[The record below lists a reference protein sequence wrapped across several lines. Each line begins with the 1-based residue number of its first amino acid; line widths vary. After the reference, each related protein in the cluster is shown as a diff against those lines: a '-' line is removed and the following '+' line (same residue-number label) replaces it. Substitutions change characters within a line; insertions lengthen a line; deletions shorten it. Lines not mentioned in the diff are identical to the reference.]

1 MSVSVGTSLA
11 DFSRVRAQASAS
23 MSLLALSP
31 TASTLKDKLEK
42 FVNDRCIPAEIE
54 YERHVDQYYGPDR
67 WILAAIPPVM
77 DQLKVEAQ
85 ALGLW
90 NLFLPHSVPD
100 HLFADDGSSS
110 TTKDAAAAVPMVP
123 SMYLSNREYGILCEV
138 MGRSFL
144 APEACNCSA
153 PDTGNMEVLLN
164 HGTKDQQLKYLK
176 PLLQGKIRSAFL
188 MTEPDVASSDAR
200 NLQSKLTKIVEEDGR
215 VKYVLNGKKWWSTGA
230 MDPRCGV
237 ALVVAEMDYSH
248 PSCITTT
255 ISSKGD
261 KESKK
266 RGGNQTVVIVPMSHP
281 GIKCIRPLT
290 VFGYDDAPHGHAEVM
305 LENVELDESAVIL
318 GEGRGFEI
326 SQSRLGPGRIHH
338 CMRAVGLATRCYELM
353 LDRTFQRQTFGRYL
367 HEHGSCRE
375 LIADSASD
383 IEAARLLTLSCAE
396 DIDHHGAQKARD
408 KIALI
413 KVTVPELASRV
424 VDRAVQMYGGAG
436 VSGDFPLARALVG
449 LRTLRIADG
458 PDAVHKQSL
467 ALMEIGKAKK
477 RMLSRL

>member
-1 MSVSVGTSLA
+1 
-11 DFSRVRAQASAS
+11 

-31 TASTLKDKLEK
+31 TASILKDKLEK
-42 FVNDRCIPAEIE
+42 FVNERCIPAEIE
-54 YERHVDQYYGPDR
+54 YEDHIDQYSGVDR
-67 WILAAIPPVM
+67 WKLAAIPPVM

-90 NLFLPHSVPD
+90 NVFLPHPIPD
-100 HLFADDGSSS
+100 HLLAEDGSSS
-110 TTKDAAAAVPMVP
+110 SSTNVGAGASAAVPMVP

-164 HGTKDQQLKYLK
+164 HGTKDQQMKYLK
-176 PLLQGKIRSAFL
+176 PLLQGNIRSAFL

-200 NLQSKLTKIVEEDGR
+200 NLQSRLTKIVEDDCR
-215 VKYVLNGKKWWSTGA
+215 VRYVLNGTKWWSTGA

-248 PSCITTT
+248 PS
-255 ISSKGD
+255 SSKVGKQSTTRD
-261 KESKK
+261 
-266 RGGNQTVVIVPMSHP
+266 GNQTVVIVPMSHP

-338 CMRAVGLATRCYELM
+338 CMRAVGLASRCYELM
-353 LDRTFQRQTFGRYL
+353 LERTFQRQTFGRYL

-396 DIDHHGAQKARD
+396 DIDRHGAQKARD

-413 KVTVPELASRV
+413 KVTVPELTSRV
-424 VDRAVQMYGGAG
+424 VDRAVQIYGGAG

-467 ALMEIGKAKK
+467 ALMEIKKAKK

>member
-1 MSVSVGTSLA
+1 
-11 DFSRVRAQASAS
+11 

-31 TASTLKDKLEK
+31 TASVLKDKLEK
-42 FVNDRCIPAEIE
+42 FVNERCIPAEIE
-54 YERHVDQYYGPDR
+54 YEHHIDQYSGVDR
-67 WILAAIPPVM
+67 WKLAAIPPVM
-77 DQLKVEAQ
+77 DQLKIEAQ

-90 NLFLPHSVPD
+90 NVFLPQPIPD
-100 HLFADDGSSS
+100 HLLAEDISSSSS
-110 TTKDAAAAVPMVP
+110 TKVGAAMVP

-164 HGTKDQQLKYLK
+164 HGTKDQQMKYLK
-176 PLLQGKIRSAFL
+176 PLLQGNIRSAFL

-200 NLQSKLTKIVEEDGR
+200 NLQSRLTKIVEEDGR
-215 VKYVLNGKKWWSTGA
+215 IRYVLNGKKWWSTGA

-248 PSCITTT
+248 PS
-255 ISSKGD
+255 SSKVG
-261 KESKK
+261 KQSMR
-266 RGGNQTVVIVPMSHP
+266 RGGNQTVVIVPMSHS

-305 LENVELDESAVIL
+305 LENVELDESAIIL

-338 CMRAVGLATRCYELM
+338 CMRAVGLASRCYELM
-353 LDRTFQRQTFGRYL
+353 LERTFQRQTFGRYL

-396 DIDHHGAQKARD
+396 NIDRHGAQKERD

-413 KVTVPELASRV
+413 KVTVPELTSRV
-424 VDRAVQMYGGAG
+424 VDRAVQIYGGAG

-467 ALMEIGKAKK
+467 ALMEIDKAKK

>member
-1 MSVSVGTSLA
+1 
-11 DFSRVRAQASAS
+11 

-31 TASTLKDKLEK
+31 TALILKDKLEK
-42 FVNDRCIPAEIE
+42 FVNERCIPAEIE
-54 YERHVDQYYGPDR
+54 YEDHIDRYSGVDR
-67 WILAAIPPVM
+67 WKLAAIPPVM

-90 NLFLPHSVPD
+90 NVFLPHPIPD
-100 HLFADDGSSS
+100 HLLAEDGTSSSS
-110 TTKDAAAAVPMVP
+110 TNVGAASAVPMVP

-164 HGTKDQQLKYLK
+164 HGTKDQQMKYLK
-176 PLLQGKIRSAFL
+176 PLLQGNIRSAFL

-215 VKYVLNGKKWWSTGA
+215 VRYVLNGKKWWSTGA

-248 PSCITTT
+248 PS
-255 ISSKGD
+255 SSKVGKQSTTRD
-261 KESKK
+261 
-266 RGGNQTVVIVPMSHP
+266 GNQTVVIVPMSHP

-305 LENVELDESAVIL
+305 MENVELDESAVIL

-338 CMRAVGLATRCYELM
+338 CMRAVGLASRCYELM
-353 LDRTFQRQTFGRYL
+353 LERTFQRQTFGRYL

-396 DIDHHGAQKARD
+396 DIDRHGAQKARD

-413 KVTVPELASRV
+413 KVTVPELTSRV
-424 VDRAVQMYGGAG
+424 VDRAVQIYGGAG

-467 ALMEIGKAKK
+467 ALMEIKKAKK